1 MYLCVFHPH
10 SNTALYHTT
19 EKTILIILTT
29 SMLAQDFLENFN
41 NQLILK
47 PATGLAGPNPCFD
60 MMSSLDSKKGKVD
73 HA

>member
-1 MYLCVFHPH
+1 
-10 SNTALYHTT
+10 
-19 EKTILIILTT
+19 
-29 SMLAQDFLENFN
+29 MLAQDFLENFN

-73 HA
+73 HAWTGVGGVLIYLTLAVSP